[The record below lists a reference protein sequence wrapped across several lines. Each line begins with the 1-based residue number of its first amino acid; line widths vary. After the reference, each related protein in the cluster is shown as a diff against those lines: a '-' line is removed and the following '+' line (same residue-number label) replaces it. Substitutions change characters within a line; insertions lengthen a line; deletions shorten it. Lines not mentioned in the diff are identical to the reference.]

1 MDTPNREGGLR
12 GSQKLLEKLARNGET
27 PAPEDIIREFNLPAS
42 VKIPNWLIRGI
53 PPIYLELEGTLEVP
67 IVEVAAVVERFVAL
81 NDSAITLNI
90 LINGVPRVDAAQVI
104 VSNAARQ

>member
-1 MDTPNREGGLR
+1 MDTANGNCALR

-27 PAPEDIIREFNLPAS
+27 PAPEEIIRAFDFPAS

-53 PPIYLELEGTLEVP
+53 PSVYLELEGRLEVP
-67 IVEVAAVVERFVAL
+67 IDELAVVVERLVAL

-90 LINGVPRVDAAQVI
+90 LINGIPRVDAAQVI
-104 VSNAARQ
+104 VSNAAQ